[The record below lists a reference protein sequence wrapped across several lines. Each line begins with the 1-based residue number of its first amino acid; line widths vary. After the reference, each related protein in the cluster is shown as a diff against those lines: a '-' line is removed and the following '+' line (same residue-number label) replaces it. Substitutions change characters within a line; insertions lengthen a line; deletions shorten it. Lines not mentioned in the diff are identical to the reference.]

1 MSYIGTITGKGIVAL
16 PPEADLPAGTR
27 VEVTPLDQP
36 SPANGAPESGPTL
49 FEMFQGFVGV
59 CEGPAD
65 LAQNHDHYAHG
76 TPKR

>member
-1 MSYIGTITGKGIVAL
+1 MSYIGTITARGIVTL

-27 VEVTPLDQP
+27 VAVTPLDEA
-36 SPANGAPESGPTL
+36 SPTEGTPEANPTL
-49 FEMFQGFVGV
+49 FEMFRGFVGV

-76 TPKR
+76 TPKP